1 MLQAHEP
8 LAVAEAVGMG
18 SMGEAALRLR
28 ALEEVEK
35 VRLAGAM
42 RRVTMVVADIV
53 ERIGLLGGISKL
65 FEQCLSC
72 KVVVIVIVN

>member
-18 SMGEAALRLR
+18 SMGAAALRLR

-42 RRVTMVVADIV
+42 KRVTMVVADIV
-53 ERIGLLGGISKL
+53 KRIGLLGGIT
-65 FEQCLSC
+65 
-72 KVVVIVIVN
+72 KVV